1 MRSSKALK
9 EFSVSLEDFLA
20 NWMGGE
26 GSVFKKQDEMVWIGL
41 GVVGWALWKIRNKMA
56 IERELI
62 SSPAVIIYNIISL
75 M

>member
-1 MRSSKALK
+1 
-9 EFSVSLEDFLA
+9 
-20 NWMGGE
+20 
-26 GSVFKKQDEMVWIGL
+26 MVWIGL